1 MSRRPSFQFYTAD
14 WFSNPKLKRCTHAEK
29 GMWADILCL
38 LHDGEPYG
46 VLRWP
51 LTDIARA
58 IGATVPAVSGLVR
71 KGVLKGSDTHCES
84 LIYVPRSGRKNGAP
98 VTLIEEQDGPIWYSS
113 RMVTDEHK
121 SGVRGGAS
129 NITPN
134 TAPKT
139 PIGEV
144 SDAHLTQHHPRGITP
159 AAPSSST
166 SSADKEEEP
175 VALATV
181 VRSAKKSVL
190 ADESEF
196 QEFYNVFPLH
206 KARGGALKAY
216 LSARKKGASH
226 EILVRGAASY
236 ADHCRRTG
244 TTKQFTAHPATWLN
258 EQRWLDDLSDDQP
271 AGARPGRPTG
281 GYRQGGRSDVEIIA
295 DLVAEAER
303 QEQGGGLRLGDDD
316 DGFFGGLRVVS

>member
-1 MSRRPSFQFYTAD
+1 VSK
-14 WFSNPKLKRCTHAEK
+14 PKYISISIAEFL
-29 GMWADILCL
+29 ADIAGEVDLAELGAYWLVCL
-38 LHDGEPYG
+38 LIYSRADAIKDDPEWISGK
-46 VLRWP
+46 LRKVNP
-51 LTDIARA
+51 RTVRA
-58 IGATVPAVSGLVR
+58 AIDGLVR
-71 KGVLKGSDTHCES
+71 MGKVTRIDGELMVNRCRTEIERTTNRIRTASENGSNGGRPSKKTTTSETEA
-84 LIYVPRSGRKNGAP
+84 LIY
-98 VTLIEEQDGPIWYSS
+98 E
-113 RMVTDEHK
+113 
-121 SGVRGGAS
+121 
-129 NITPN
+129 
-134 TAPKT
+134 KT
-139 PIGEV
+139 IVKVNEGKGE
-144 SDAHLTQHHPRGITP
+144 
-159 AAPSSST
+159 
-166 SSADKEEEP
+166 EEEP
-175 VALATV
+175 VANAIV
-181 VRSAKKSVL
+181 VRSAPKSSSI
-190 ADESEF
+190 DESEF

-271 AGARPGRPTG
+271 ACARPGRPTG